1 MCLRSSLQQI
11 LSSAR
16 FYIMCGQS
24 VFTHTANIC
33 TVLYI
38 RIFIADGGT
47 SLLLQKFYCIPCSLF
62 SCSQGILSRVHSLRL
77 RYLYMYCTVQHGVCR
92 WFAMLNRVFRLENRE
107 QCRRCDQSCVLR
119 KCKYLAMLILVYL
132 DCRFIGADNEQ
143 GTAGRLI
150 FFSFLSPS

>member
-11 LSSAR
+11 MSSAR

-24 VFTHTANIC
+24 VFTHTANVC
-33 TVLYI
+33 MYI
-38 RIFIADGGT
+38 LNMRIFKVDGGS

-62 SCSQGILSRVHSLRL
+62 NCSQGILSRVHSLRL

-107 QCRRCDQSCVLR
+107 QCRRCDQTCVLR
-119 KCKYLAMLILVYL
+119 KYLVMLILVYS
-132 DCRFIGADNEQ
+132 DHRFVGAGNEQ
-143 GTAGRLI
+143 GTAGRLV